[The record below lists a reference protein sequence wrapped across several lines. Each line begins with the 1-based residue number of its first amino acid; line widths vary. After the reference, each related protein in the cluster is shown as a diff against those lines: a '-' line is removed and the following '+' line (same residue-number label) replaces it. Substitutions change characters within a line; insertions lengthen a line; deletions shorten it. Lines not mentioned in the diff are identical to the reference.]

1 MSFRVQFDHAYA
13 WFRHYHAEMSAEA
26 AYYAA
31 LQTVEV
37 HPDVGMALHT
47 AAGGRANV
55 RALRHSRLNRAV
67 QYRQQGDLA
76 GARHFLRILGKV
88 A

>member
-1 MSFRVQFDHAYA
+1 MSFRDQFDVAYA
-13 WFRHYHAEMSAEA
+13 WFRHLRASTSAEA

-47 AAGGRANV
+47 AAGGRPNV
-55 RALRHSRLNRAV
+55 RALRHSRLNRAIRC
-67 QYRQQGDLA
+67 RQQGDLA
-76 GARHFLRILGKV
+76 GARHFLRLMR